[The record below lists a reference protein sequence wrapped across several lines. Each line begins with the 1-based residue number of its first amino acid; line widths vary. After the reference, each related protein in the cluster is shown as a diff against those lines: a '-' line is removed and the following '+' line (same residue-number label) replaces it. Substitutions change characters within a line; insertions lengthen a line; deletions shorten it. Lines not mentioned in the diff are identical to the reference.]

1 MYGRRE
7 ERGMS
12 MEKEKTFEELEE
24 QIKKN
29 FEILDEC
36 DETLEII
43 NRAMKVIKE
52 EE

>member
-1 MYGRRE
+1 
-7 ERGMS
+7 
-12 MEKEKTFEELEE
+12 MEDKKTFEELEK

-43 NRAMKVIKE
+43 NRAINIIKE
-52 EE
+52 E